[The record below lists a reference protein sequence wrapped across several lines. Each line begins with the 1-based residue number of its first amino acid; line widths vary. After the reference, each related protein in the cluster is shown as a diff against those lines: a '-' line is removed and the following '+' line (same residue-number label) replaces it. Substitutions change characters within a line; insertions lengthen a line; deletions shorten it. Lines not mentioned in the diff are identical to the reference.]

1 MLDSMVN
8 IDAQLNELTF
18 KEAEISKLYTKVHP
32 AYRTLLEKRQ
42 ALEEEKAKLNG
53 RVTAMPKTQQE
64 IVRLTRDVESGQ
76 QVYMQLLNKEQE
88 LKITEASTVG
98 DVRIV
103 DPAITQPWCAKT
115 EERVDYPRRNYPR
128 PDALY
133 RGCTAAFVV

>member
-1 MLDSMVN
+1 
-8 IDAQLNELTF
+8 
-18 KEAEISKLYTKVHP
+18 
-32 AYRTLLEKRQ
+32 
-42 ALEEEKAKLNG
+42 
-53 RVTAMPKTQQE
+53 MPKTQQE

-103 DPAITQPWCAKT
+103 DPAITQPCTET
-115 EERVDYPRRNYPR
+115 EERADYPWGDYSW

-133 RGCTAAFVV
+133 RGCAAALVV